1 MLPVRQVSCVT
12 ERCIRQ
18 GLDLPIA
25 LFLIGLTPVLMPAH
39 TNELCNFIIISS
51 VQQTPQNKKLSKS
64 WSLWHEKWPLRWFTL
79 GSSQYIHA
87 LTIETRLI
95 SKDGSVINK
104 FIFWS
109 YGMFIAK
116 KTHILSFW
124 FSLILNKIALP
135 LHD

>member
-51 VQQTPQNKKLSKS
+51 VQQTPQNKKLTQSHGPYDMKS
-64 WSLWHEKWPLRWFTL
+64 DHSGDLLLVLH
-79 GSSQYIHA
+79 
-87 LTIETRLI
+87 
-95 SKDGSVINK
+95 N
-104 FIFWS
+104 IF
-109 YGMFIAK
+109 M
-116 KTHILSFW
+116 H
-124 FSLILNKIALP
+124 
-135 LHD
+135 